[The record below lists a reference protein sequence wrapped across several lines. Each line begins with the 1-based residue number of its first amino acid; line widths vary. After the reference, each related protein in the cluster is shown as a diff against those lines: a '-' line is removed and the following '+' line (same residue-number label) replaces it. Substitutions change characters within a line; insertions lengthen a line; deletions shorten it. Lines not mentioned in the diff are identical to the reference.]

1 MDIGKDINRKYYRW
15 HFQSGEVPLVY
26 QTSGVPV
33 KIYRRVLFFDIFLA
47 QAIIKDISIG
57 GVGFITQHEL
67 GTSLIMQLPNGMK
80 IPCKKEHF
88 FQVNDKLNFYGA
100 SWSER
105 EYKKVMPLLKT
116 YSKVAYRARD
126 DDSGTKKVTELHKK
140 TEPSPE
146 KDTAEP

>member
-33 KIYRRVLFFDIFLA
+33 KIYRRILFFDIFQA

-67 GTSLIMQLPNGMK
+67 DASLIMQLPNGLK
-80 IPCKKEHF
+80 ISCKKEHY

-100 SWSER
+100 SWSEK
-105 EYKKVMPLLKT
+105 EYKKVMPLLKS

-126 DDSGTKKVTELHKK
+126 EEKGQNKVTELHKK
-140 TEPSPE
+140 TEQSTE
-146 KDTAEP
+146 KESV